1 MPTTLVT
8 TKMKWNVDGEKSEE
22 VVEGQIIKDL
32 FLNILFKKKKVFV
45 LLHWVLGAACGT
57 VNLHSGMHDLFIFM
71 WTFLQVFIEFATI
84 LFLCLLGGGNH
95 KACGILAPLPRTK
108 LGREVMNFV
117 SILLSLRHL

>member
-32 FLNILFKKKKVFV
+32 FLNILFKKKKKKVCV

-71 WTFLQVFIEFATI
+71 WTFLQVFIELLQYCFYV
-84 LFLCLLGGGNH
+84 FLGGG
-95 KACGILAPLPRTK
+95 TK
-108 LGREVMNFV
+108 HVG
-117 SILLSLRHL
+117 S